1 MVAKM
6 QDITL
11 IPTMVTPA
19 LTFFD
24 IFLTLTPSSPPRP
37 SWPLIP
43 SCVLR
48 LPYRF
53 RMPTVSLATNAAP
66 GDEACRAL
74 INECT
79 DVLYTIVG
87 CPREFV
93 HIDLSTGKV
102 GTWGG
107 DFDAPWVQ
115 MRIVLGEGQVD
126 DMTKRASIGDALKP
140 IVEKHTGTPAGR
152 FQVLF
157 EDVRLDHLYIGHIGV
172 LGASAPPS

>member
-1 MVAKM
+1 MWRRYRNLPNPNPNPNPN
-6 QDITL
+6 TL
-11 IPTMVTPA
+11 ISSSSLLATNPI
-19 LTFFD
+19 LR
-24 IFLTLTPSSPPRP
+24 SPPP
-37 SWPLIP
+37 ISV
-43 SCVLR
+43 S
-48 LPYRF
+48 
-53 RMPTVSLATNAAP
+53 MPTVSLATNAAP